1 MTKHLNH
8 SRDDVRIY
16 IFGFAVKIRNVRRRV
31 KEYLRHGA
39 KMLAIN
45 EFEEHGGFKL
55 RKAKQMVE
63 SVEKKLARRAEKS
76 LNL

>member
-1 MTKHLNH
+1 MTNKPLKA
-8 SRDDVRIY
+8 SDDVRIY

-45 EFEEHGGFKL
+45 EFEEHGGFKFS
-55 RKAKQMVE
+55 KAKQMAE
-63 SVEKKLARRAEKS
+63 RVEKKLARRAE
-76 LNL
+76 